1 MSGVQQTPT
10 QLAPVQKG
18 DTAATSQAT
27 VVSDGAN
34 VVSAEVTT
42 KLPAKTPD
50 ITPAQVA
57 AGLKFVVMVLLALG
71 LHINSAD
78 QVTIIGASGFICAAI
93 ILADASIRRGRA
105 KALSV
110 LGSRSVQD
118 ALAYK
123 PTQDGGA
130 QA

>member
-1 MSGVQQTPT
+1 MSEVQPAMQP
-10 QLAPVQKG
+10 APVQRG

-71 LHINSAD
+71 LHINSTD
-78 QVTIIGASGFICAAI
+78 QVTIIGASGFICTAI
-93 ILADASIRRGRA
+93 ILADAFIRRGRA
-105 KALSV
+105 NALSV
-110 LGSRSVQD
+110 LGARSVQD

-123 PTQDGGA
+123 QPTQDGGA